1 MREYYVRIDE
11 MAKSGY
17 PQDKTAMVYNLST
30 GQAVEMIKSDVAY
43 FREARVMQVGDASV
57 EEVSIAS
64 ISGTSQYRAEVV
76 LDVSNIS
83 YSKVDSREVVTT
95 NSTNALV
102 STNLTMSGSEDCLL
116 INSIEFP

>member
-1 MREYYVRIDE
+1 MREYCVRIDE

-17 PQDKTAMVYNLST
+17 PEDKTAMVYSLST

-43 FREARVMQVGDASV
+43 FREARVMQVGSTSV

-83 YSKVDSREVVTT
+83 YSKVDSRDFVTT
-95 NSTNALV
+95 NGTDALV